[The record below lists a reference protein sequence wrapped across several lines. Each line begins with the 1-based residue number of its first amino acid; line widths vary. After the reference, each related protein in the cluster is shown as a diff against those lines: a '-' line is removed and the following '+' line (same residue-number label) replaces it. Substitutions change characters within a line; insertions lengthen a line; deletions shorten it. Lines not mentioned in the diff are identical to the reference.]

1 MWKQLQKLSG
11 CHADDPGSI
20 PGRGVFAIIACM
32 EKKDSAMYSCTGGF
46 GSGLLLDL
54 RKSDLSAHP
63 TIHHF
68 QFSTLAKLRDGSH
81 VQLGGFGRG
90 LLLQASIMK
99 LDLFAHS

>member
-1 MWKQLQKLSG
+1 MTLVQFPAAEFLQLLLAWKT
-11 CHADDPGSI
+11 
-20 PGRGVFAIIACM
+20 
-32 EKKDSAMYSCTGGF
+32 KKDSAMYSCTGGF

-54 RKSDLSAHP
+54 RKSDLSGHP

-99 LDLFAHS
+99 LDLFAHSEILHFHA